1 MKSSI
6 GEKLPLEEYVKKKLK
21 NVLQRDKQ
29 RHWIV

>member
-6 GEKLPLEEYVKKKLK
+6 GEKLPLEESVKKKLK

-29 RHWIV
+29 SHWIV